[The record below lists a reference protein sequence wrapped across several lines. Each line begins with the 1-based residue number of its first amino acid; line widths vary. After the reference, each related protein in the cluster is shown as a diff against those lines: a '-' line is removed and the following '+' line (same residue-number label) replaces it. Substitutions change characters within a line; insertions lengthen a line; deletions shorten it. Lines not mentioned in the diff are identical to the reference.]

1 MVLSKRAFKWIYT
14 GLWMLR
20 ICFALLGT
28 GYIHPDEHMQ
38 NGEVT
43 SGESVSRISHFATLI
58 QKPEGDLLTY
68 YTIRTWEWSAALP
81 VRSIVPAFV
90 TTGIPV
96 WFAKF
101 FLSEEHLT
109 QGIQPT
115 LLFRLE
121 RFTFLVMSGLIDY
134 SLARLIPSPTDRRLG
149 LLLLASSHVMHT
161 FQVRPFSNSIEAV
174 LVALSL
180 VLLRKITLDIMLK
193 KRSLLHLLA
202 IIFVTG
208 IFTRPTFLI
217 FGAPIAYQAALR
229 TFANAGTTARWL
241 RLVIS
246 PLFTAI
252 AACATFLVADT
263 LYFRGTLD
271 DPVVTPFN
279 FLKYNFSSHN
289 LVEHG
294 LHPRWLHVFV
304 NLPMLVGPWV
314 LLLVMYSIVDHT
326 KLLSQKNKLFEVDIC
341 RTIIQIVIVS
351 LSVLSIQPHQ
361 EPRFLIPLLLPII
374 VLTANT
380 GRLAC
385 VGKAF
390 WVSCS
395 IFNLVLAVLF
405 GILHQGGV
413 VPSLFHLHSVV
424 TNTSVGT
431 RINIIYWKTYMPP
444 PHLLG
449 INERDIS
456 SGKIS
461 FTDLAGA
468 PQDHFTASLVASDYD
483 RSFIVTPVAMW
494 YTLPHAIKNCMELD
508 KPIFPHLDLDHVSES
523 MDAGALDGLRLG
535 VALDSAL
542 GGVDCM
548 NCLSPSA
555 KGENESSHVLINKFI
570 THRLPESAQ
579 GIDYLAQL
587 LADIQSL
594 RSG

>member
-1 MVLSKRAFKWIYT
+1 MVLAKRAFKWIYM

-20 ICFALLGT
+20 ICFALFGT
-28 GYIHPDEHMQ
+28 GYIHPDEHIQ

-43 SGESVSRISHFATLI
+43 SG
-58 QKPEGDLLTY
+58 DLLAY
-68 YTIRTWEWSAALP
+68 HTIRTWEWSAVLP

-101 FLSEEHLT
+101 FFSEEHLT

-134 SLARLIPSPTDRRLG
+134 SLTRLIPSPTDRRLG

-180 VLLRKITLDIMLK
+180 VLLRKITSDIALR

-208 IFTRPTFLI
+208 TFTRPTFLI
-217 FGAPIAYQAALR
+217 FGAPIAYQTALR
-229 TFANAGTTARWL
+229 TFANAGTTVRWL
-241 RLVIS
+241 RLIVL
-246 PLFTAI
+246 PLFTAT
-252 AACATFLVADT
+252 AACATFMVADT

-279 FLKYNFSSHN
+279 FLKYNFSPHN
-289 LVEHG
+289 LAEHG

-314 LLLVMYSIVDHT
+314 LLLVMRSIA
-326 KLLSQKNKLFEVDIC
+326 EVDILC
-341 RTIIQIVIVS
+341 RTIIQIVIAS

-361 EPRFLIPLLLPII
+361 EPRFLVPLLLPLI
-374 VLTANT
+374 VLIANT
-380 GRLAC
+380 GRLAH

-431 RINIIYWKTYMPP
+431 RTNIIYWKTYIPP
-444 PHLLG
+444 PHFLG
-449 INERDIS
+449 ISKRDVS
-456 SGKIS
+456 SGKFS

-468 PQDHFTASLVASDYD
+468 PQDRFAASLVASNYD
-483 RSFIVTPVAMW
+483 RTFIVTPVAMW
-494 YTLPHAIKNCMELD
+494 YTLPHTIKNCMELE

-523 MDAGALDGLRLG
+523 MDVGVLDGLRLG
-535 VALDSAL
+535 VYT
-542 GGVDCM
+542 
-548 NCLSPSA
+548 LSPHCVS
-555 KGENESSHVLINKFI
+555 V
-570 THRLPESAQ
+570 
-579 GIDYLAQL
+579 
-587 LADIQSL
+587 
-594 RSG
+594 